1 MINDISM
8 KERPNILVVDDD
20 EMTRELIS
28 VALQGKGYGVV
39 AVGDGLQAILKIGE
53 HKPDLAILDVM
64 LPDLSG
70 LELLNLFRIEFRM
83 EKMPVILMSRLGSP
97 KLILAADKLGATDYI
112 VKPFEMDQLLE
123 KISCLPGFQ
132 T

>member
-1 MINDISM
+1 M
-8 KERPNILVVDDD
+8 KERPSILVVDDD
-20 EMTRELIS
+20 EMTRDLVS
-28 VALQGKGYGVV
+28 FALRAKGFDVV

-53 HKPDLAILDVM
+53 RKPDLAILDIM

-70 LELLNLFRIEFRM
+70 LELLNLFRIEFKM

-97 KLILAADKLGATDYI
+97 KLVLAADKLGAVDFL
-112 VKPFEMDQLLE
+112 VKPFEMEQLLE

-132 T
+132 NHAA

>member
-1 MINDISM
+1 M
-8 KERPNILVVDDD
+8 KQPLNILVVDDD
-20 EMTRELIS
+20 EMTRNLVS
-28 VALQGKGYGVV
+28 FALESKGYHVI
-39 AVGDGLQAILKIGE
+39 AVGDGLQAILKIRE
-53 HKPDLAILDVM
+53 QTPDLAILDIM

-70 LELLNLFRIEFRM
+70 LELLNLFRIEFKM

-97 KLILAADKLGATDYI
+97 KLVLAADKLGAIDFL

-132 T
+132 TNVA

>member
-1 MINDISM
+1 MQ
-8 KERPNILVVDDD
+8 KQLHILVVDDD
-20 EMTRELIS
+20 EMTRELVS
-28 VALQGKGYGVV
+28 FALRAKGYDVV

-70 LELLNLFRIEFRM
+70 LELLNLFRIEFKM

-97 KLILAADKLGATDYI
+97 KLVLAADKLGAADYI

-132 T
+132 NNAA